1 MLFSLILHFVL
12 IRAVQDV
19 LTFDYTKVLE
29 PLTGKEVRG
38 VKTED
43 FVDSLLQSFLNE
55 FKRCLLVYR
64 KEGTF

>member
-1 MLFSLILHFVL
+1 MLFSRILHFVL
-12 IRAVQDV
+12 KTAVQDV

-43 FVDSLLQSFLNE
+43 FDDSLLQSFLNE
-55 FKRCLLVYR
+55 VKRRHLIYR

>member
-1 MLFSLILHFVL
+1 MLFSRIFHFVL
-12 IRAVQDV
+12 ITGFQDV

-38 VKTED
+38 VRAKN
-43 FVDSLLQSFLNE
+43 FVDSLLQNFLDDFE
-55 FKRCLLVYR
+55 RRLLDFR